1 MVAFFATEDGE
12 WFAQSHLFLV
22 NSPIQFMIKTILLI
36 IFPNHETNSGKIT
49 LVVSEYYFTAD
60 F

>member
-1 MVAFFATEDGE
+1 MVAFFATEEGK

-22 NSPIQFMIKTILLI
+22 NSPTQFLIKTILLI
-36 IFPNHETNSGKIT
+36 ISPNHETNSEKIT
-49 LVVSEYYFTAD
+49 LVVSKHYFIAG